1 VPPEPT
7 PTPTPTAPAASPG
20 PGALLD
26 VVHLDVAYGDLQA
39 LWDVS
44 VAVGEGECVAVLGS
58 NGAGKTTLLGAIAG
72 LLRPTAGRIV
82 YAGQA
87 IQGVPAYAICDRR
100 LALVPEG
107 GQPFPDMTV
116 RENLELGAYVG
127 RARGHAA
134 ANLARIFGLFP
145 RLAERA
151 QLAAGS
157 LSGGERQL
165 LAIAR
170 ALMSEPRLL
179 LLDEPSLG
187 LAPVAVDYVFEVL
200 GRLRQEGLLS
210 LLVVE
215 QNVSHAL
222 ELADRAYVLEA
233 GRVVREAPARSLASD
248 PAIRRHFLG
257 L

>member
-1 VPPEPT
+1 VPPEPA
-7 PTPTPTAPAASPG
+7 TATD
-20 PGALLD
+20 ALLE
-26 VVHLDVAYGDLQA
+26 VAHLDVAYGDLQA

-44 VAVGEGECVAVLGS
+44 VCVGQGECVAVLGG

-82 YAGQA
+82 YAGRA
-87 IQGVPAYAICDRR
+87 IQGVPAYAICAAR

-127 RARGHAA
+127 RARAHAA
-134 ANLARIFGLFP
+134 ANLERIFGLFP

-151 QLAAGS
+151 RLAAGS

-187 LAPVAVDYVFEVL
+187 LAPVAVDAVFELL
-200 GRLRQEGLLS
+200 GRLRQEGLS
-210 LLVVE
+210 LLLVE

-233 GRVVREAPARSLASD
+233 GRVVRHAPAHDLASD